1 MPSDVRI
8 WDGAAWVSLKGPT
21 GNTGAQGTG
30 ATVTVAGVTTLA
42 PGAPATVTDSNP
54 DPAIANLTFGIPA
67 GAAGTAA
74 TITVGTVTSVPF
86 GTPPTITNSGS
97 TSAAKFDFQVV
108 TGPQGQAGSGVTI
121 KGTLSGLATP
131 LPTTPA
137 TGDMYILGT
146 PVPTAAPNNT
156 GTGTKADGDGITWTG
171 TAWVNVGPI
180 KGPKGDTGSTGAN
193 GTSATVSVGTTT
205 TGAAGSQASVTDTDA
220 SPNNSV
226 LNFTIPQGAKGD
238 AGANYQVYST
248 PTTPTGMLQGAI
260 WLVPLVM
267 GVILSLP
274 SGF

>member
-8 WDGAAWVSLKGPT
+8 WDGSAWVSLKGPT

-108 TGPQGQAGSGVTI
+108 TGPQGPAGSGVTI

-131 LPTTPA
+131 LPTGPA

-205 TGAAGSQASVTDTDA
+205 TGAAGTQASVTDTDA

-226 LNFTIPQGAKGD
+226 LNFTIPQGAQGT
-238 AGANYQVYST
+238 AGKNYEVFST
-248 PTTPTGMLQGAI
+248 STTPTGMSAGAI
-260 WLVPLVM
+260 WLVP
-267 GVILSLP
+267 
-274 SGF
+274 